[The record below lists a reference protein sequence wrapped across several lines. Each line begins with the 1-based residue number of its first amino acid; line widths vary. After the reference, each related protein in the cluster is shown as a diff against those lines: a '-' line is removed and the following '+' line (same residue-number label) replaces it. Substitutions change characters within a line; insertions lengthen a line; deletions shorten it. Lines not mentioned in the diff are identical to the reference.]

1 MPELDGVVLT
11 HGRLAEALV
20 EAAEKITGVTGA
32 LRALSNQGVGPADL
46 RRSVA
51 EAVGDRPAVVFVD
64 LASGSC
70 GFAANTAMRT
80 CSCVAVVTG
89 VSLPMLI
96 EFLFHRDLDL
106 SELADRLVDK
116 GRANITAV
124 STDSCDDDAR
134 PVPD

>member
-1 MPELDGVVLT
+1 VPELDGVVLT

-20 EAAEKITGVTGA
+20 DAAEEITGVTGA
-32 LRALSNQGVGPADL
+32 LRALSNQGVSPAVL
-46 RRSVA
+46 RRNVA
-51 EAVGDRPAVVFVD
+51 EAVGDGPAVVFVD

-80 CSCVAVVTG
+80 CPCVAVVTG

-106 SELADRLVDK
+106 SELSDRLVNK
-116 GRANITAV
+116 GRANITV
-124 STDSCDDDAR
+124 VCTDRWDDGAR
-134 PVPD
+134 SVPD

>member
-1 MPELDGVVLT
+1 MPELDGVVVT

-20 EAAEKITGVTGA
+20 EAAEEITGVTGA
-32 LRALSNQGVGPADL
+32 LRAVSNRGIGPATL
-46 RRSVA
+46 QRSVT
-51 EAVGDRPAVVFVD
+51 EAVGDGPTVVFVD

-80 CSCVAVVTG
+80 SSSVAVVTG

-124 STDSCDDDAR
+124 SADRCDDGAR